1 MTPSSATPDHN
12 APSYSAPDS
21 APHSVPKLGVPS
33 SGAPEHG
40 EVDFAHCPSDIKI
53 EMASGGDRH
62 RLLTAQIFIP
72 TAVERVWQTLTDYEC
87 LADFIPNLSESRRIP
102 HPDGGIRLEQ
112 IGSQS
117 LLKFKFCAR
126 VVLDMLEQFPHQLT
140 FEMVEGDFKTFKGAW
155 HLQPAAEDGLGT
167 HLTYHLT
174 VCPSRIVPVR
184 MIEQRLGNNLCE
196 NLVAIRERAIATA

>member
-1 MTPSSATPDHN
+1 MTPSSATPNYD
-12 APSYSAPDS
+12 ASDYS
-21 APHSVPKLGVPS
+21 
-33 SGAPEHG
+33 
-40 EVDFAHCPSDIKI
+40 EVDFAHCPSDI
-53 EMASGGDRH
+53 EMEMVATGDRH
-62 RLLTAQIFIP
+62 RMLTAKIFIP

-87 LADFIPNLSESRRIP
+87 LAEFIPNLSESRRIP

-126 VVLDMLEQFPHQLT
+126 VVLDMFEQFPHQLT
-140 FEMVEGDFKTFKGAW
+140 FEMVEGDFKTFKGTW
-155 HLQPAAEDGLGT
+155 HLQPSSEEVLGT

-196 NLVAIRERAIATA
+196 NLIAIRERAIAAA